1 MKSKCREWSNSS
13 RRKEYWGSRKS
24 VMNLQDIR
32 RNLGY
37 RITSPIVG
45 ILSKSGITPNTLTL
59 TNLVLNI
66 VAAYV
71 IATGHFLLGG
81 VLILGS
87 GLFDLLDGALAR
99 FTKQTTKFGAVLDST
114 VDRISEAATLCGLLI
129 WYVPQEGATLEIA
142 LILAVLIG
150 SFLVSYI
157 RARAEGLGWQC
168 QVGLFTRAERV
179 IVLAIGLLVNQI
191 FVHSVFVALCV
202 LAVFVFI
209 TVIQRLVYLWK
220 QARIEGD

>member
-1 MKSKCREWSNSS
+1 
-13 RRKEYWGSRKS
+13 
-24 VMNLQDIR
+24 
-32 RNLGY
+32 
-37 RITSPIVG
+37 
-45 ILSKSGITPNTLTL
+45 
-59 TNLVLNI
+59 LNI

-99 FTKQTTKFGAVLDST
+99 FTKRTTKFGAVLDST
-114 VDRISEAATLCGLLI
+114 VDRVSEAATLCGLLI
-129 WYVPQEGATLEIA
+129 WYVAKEGATLEIV

-150 SFLVSYI
+150 SFLVSYV

-179 IVLAIGLLVNQI
+179 IVLAGGLLINQI
-191 FVHSVFVALCV
+191 FVALCI
-202 LAVFVFI
+202 LAVFVFV
-209 TVIQRLVYLWK
+209 TVVQRLVYLWK
-220 QARIEGD
+220 QEKTKGD

>member
-1 MKSKCREWSNSS
+1 
-13 RRKEYWGSRKS
+13 
-24 VMNLQDIR
+24 MNLIDIR
-32 RNLGY
+32 RNLAY
-37 RITSPIVG
+37 HITAPIVG
-45 ILSKSGITPNTLTL
+45 ILSKSGITPNALTL
-59 TNLVLNI
+59 INLALNI

-81 VLILGS
+81 ILVLAS

-99 FTKQTTKFGAVLDST
+99 FTKQTTKFGAILDST

-129 WYVPQEGATLEIA
+129 WYVPQENASLKIG
-142 LILAVLIG
+142 LIFAVLIG

-179 IVLAIGLLVNQI
+179 IVLAIGLLINQI
-191 FVHSVFVALCV
+191 FIALCV
-202 LAVFVFI
+202 LVVFVFI
-209 TVIQRLVYLWK
+209 TVVQRLVYLWK
-220 QARIEGD
+220 QGKIKGD

>member
-1 MKSKCREWSNSS
+1 
-13 RRKEYWGSRKS
+13 
-24 VMNLQDIR
+24 MNLIDIR
-32 RNLGY
+32 RNLAY
-37 RITSPIVG
+37 RITNPIVR
-45 ILSKSGITPNTLTL
+45 ILSKSRITPNALTL
-59 TNLVLNI
+59 INLALNI

-71 IATGHFLLGG
+71 IATGHFLPGG
-81 VLILGS
+81 ILVLVS

-99 FTKQTTKFGAVLDST
+99 FTKQTTRFGALLDST

-129 WYVPQEGATLEIA
+129 WYLARAGSLEIV
-142 LILAVLIG
+142 LIFAVLIG

-191 FVHSVFVALCV
+191 LIALCV
-202 LAVFVFI
+202 LVVFVFI
-209 TVIQRLVYLWK
+209 TVVQRLVYLSK
-220 QARIEGD
+220 QVKIEGE

>member
-1 MKSKCREWSNSS
+1 
-13 RRKEYWGSRKS
+13 
-24 VMNLQDIR
+24 MNLQDIR
-32 RNLGY
+32 RKLAY

-59 TNLVLNI
+59 TNLALNI
-66 VAAYV
+66 VAGYV

-99 FTKQTTKFGAVLDST
+99 FSKQTTKFGAVLDST

-129 WYVPQEGATLEIA
+129 WYVPQEGATLVIV
-142 LILAVLIG
+142 LILVVLVG

-168 QVGLFTRAERV
+168 QIGLFTRAERV
-179 IVLAIGLLVNQI
+179 IVLAIGLLVSRV

-202 LAVFVFI
+202 LAVFVLI

-220 QARIEGD
+220 QQKTKGD

>member
-1 MKSKCREWSNSS
+1 
-13 RRKEYWGSRKS
+13 
-24 VMNLQDIR
+24 MNLTDIR
-32 RNLGY
+32 RNLAY
-37 RITSPIVG
+37 RITNPIVG
-45 ILSKSGITPNTLTL
+45 ILSKSGITPNALTL
-59 TNLVLNI
+59 INLALNI

-81 VLILGS
+81 VLVLAS

-129 WYVPQEGATLEIA
+129 WYVPQEGASLKIV
-142 LILAVLIG
+142 LVFVVLIG

-179 IVLAIGLLVNQI
+179 IVLAIGLLINQI
-191 FVHSVFVALCV
+191 FIALCI
-202 LAVFVFI
+202 LMVFVFI
-209 TVIQRLVYLWK
+209 TVVQRLVYLWK
-220 QARIEGD
+220 QGKIKGD

>member
-1 MKSKCREWSNSS
+1 
-13 RRKEYWGSRKS
+13 
-24 VMNLQDIR
+24 MNLIDIR
-32 RNLGY
+32 RNLAY
-37 RITSPIVG
+37 RITDPIVR
-45 ILSKSGITPNTLTL
+45 ILSKSGITPNALTL
-59 TNLVLNI
+59 INLALNI

-81 VLILGS
+81 VLVLVS

-99 FTKQTTKFGAVLDST
+99 FTKQTTKFGAILDST
-114 VDRISEAATLCGLLI
+114 VDRISEAAILCGLLI
-129 WYVPQEGATLEIA
+129 WYVPQEGASLKIV
-142 LILAVLIG
+142 LIFVVLIG

-179 IVLAIGLLVNQI
+179 IVLAIGLLINQI
-191 FVHSVFVALCV
+191 FIALCV

-209 TVIQRLVYLWK
+209 SVVQRLVYLWK
-220 QARIEGD
+220 QGKIRGD

>member
-1 MKSKCREWSNSS
+1 
-13 RRKEYWGSRKS
+13 
-24 VMNLQDIR
+24 MNLIDIR
-32 RNLGY
+32 RNLAY
-37 RITSPIVG
+37 RITNPIVR
-45 ILSKSGITPNTLTL
+45 ILSKSGITPNALTL
-59 TNLVLNI
+59 INLATNI

-81 VLILGS
+81 ILVLVS

-99 FTKQTTKFGAVLDST
+99 FTKQTTKFGAILDST

-129 WYVPQEGATLEIA
+129 WYVPHEGAILRIV
-142 LILAVLIG
+142 LIFAVLIG

-179 IVLAIGLLVNQI
+179 IVLAIGLLINQI
-191 FVHSVFVALCV
+191 FIALCV

-209 TVIQRLVYLWK
+209 TVVQRLVYLWK